1 MTRQSRDAMKLTCGK
16 SQLRVWRGCGVCMA
30 RDSTFPTWWAAKSKF
45 GSTISHLF
53 LRSMGQE
60 TSWEVGLACYLCP
73 APSAQERLEGVEG
86 FKGFMNSLGRKGAG
100 LGPAWEQKNIQDLG
114 ALVQIYL
121 MTMEASN
128 THLNMTDILYFLA
141 FIINVLKFFSFLNCI
156 L

>member
-1 MTRQSRDAMKLTCGK
+1 MKLTGGK

-53 LRSMGQE
+53 LRSGMGQE

-73 APSAQERLEGVEG
+73 APSAQERLGGVEG
-86 FKGFMNSLGRKGAG
+86 CKGFMNRQNSLCRKGAG
-100 LGPAWEQKNIQDLG
+100 IGPPWEQKNIEDLG

-141 FIINVLKFFSFLNCI
+141 FIINVLKFFRFLNCI